1 MYRGMRQYKIFFFAI
16 VFFIVIA
23 NFLFLFSIRRNL
35 KEILLRQG
43 YHDSFEMIERTRCLG
58 RECFQFRDLKSSST
72 VDIVISEIP
81 SDYEIINKIQFS
93 KGDTII
99 DIGAHV
105 GVVSAYI
112 GRLNPNI
119 KIYAIEAV
127 PLNYQNLVYNL
138 KINNINNVNPVAN
151 ALYDQN
157 NKEVN
162 LCFTTSNSGGSGIC
176 SEVGSMQMT
185 QETVTL
191 DTFVVRNKIQ
201 KIKLLKIDCEGCEF
215 QVFKVIKPETL
226 NKIEYV
232 VGEVHI
238 NREIETQIQNKTDI
252 PEYIQII
259 DKLKPHISVDKIFL
273 KVVDKKRQIP

>member
-1 MYRGMRQYKIFFFAI
+1 MY
-16 VFFIVIA
+16 
-23 NFLFLFSIRRNL
+23 
-35 KEILLRQG
+35 
-43 YHDSFEMIERTRCLG
+43 
-58 RECFQFRDLKSSST
+58 
-72 VDIVISEIP
+72 
-81 SDYEIINKIQFS
+81 
-93 KGDTII
+93 
-99 DIGAHV
+99 
-105 GVVSAYI
+105 
-112 GRLNPNI
+112 
-119 KIYAIEAV
+119 
-127 PLNYQNLVYNL
+127 
-138 KINNINNVNPVAN
+138 
-151 ALYDQN
+151 
-157 NKEVN
+157 
-162 LCFTTSNSGGSGIC
+162 IC